1 MIRKFLACF
10 FLSLLLSA
18 TLTIPLRAEDFIT
31 LKVPQSVI
39 AKATAAILPLQIDA
53 HSKSIEGD
61 IKIIDISELRLTD
74 NHLSCRLHLSGT
86 KLAFL
91 TELAGHEIKLRVG
104 SVEVAFK
111 TDAILRFDAK
121 QQTLFIKPVVQDVSA
136 GEEGP
141 SADIGQALIAV
152 LSGREFPITMQEL
165 DPLIAR
171 AGVRTITI
179 NTTIAN
185 IEAKPQAIELKLRSS
200 IATGQ

>member
-1 MIRKFLACF
+1 MIRKLLAAF

-18 TLTIPLRAEDFIT
+18 IGITQLRAEDFIT
-31 LKVPQSVI
+31 LRIPEAVI
-39 AKATAAILPLQIDA
+39 TKATAAILPLQIDA

-61 IKIIDISELRLTD
+61 IKIIDISELQLTE

-91 TELAGHEIKLRVG
+91 TEIAGHEIKLKVG
-104 SVEVAFK
+104 SVEIAFK
-111 TDAILRFDAK
+111 TDAVLRFDAK
-121 QQTLFIKPVVQDVSA
+121 QQILYIKPVVKDVSA
-136 GEEGP
+136 GESGP

-152 LSGREFPITMQEL
+152 LSGREFPVTMQKL

-171 AGVRTITI
+171 AGARTITI

-185 IEAKPQAIELKLRSS
+185 IEAKPQAIELNLRSS
-200 IATGQ
+200 VATGQ